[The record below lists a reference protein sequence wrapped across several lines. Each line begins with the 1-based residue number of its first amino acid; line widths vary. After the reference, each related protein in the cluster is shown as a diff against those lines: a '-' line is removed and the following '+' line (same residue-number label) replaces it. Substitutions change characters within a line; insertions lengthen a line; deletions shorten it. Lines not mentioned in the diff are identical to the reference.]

1 MNALDDEDEAGFAL
15 LSELLDLGLSNDIS
29 EAPKV
34 LPNNVVDVMRESGN
48 FTTFLKLST
57 KLSLIKTMQ
66 ELPQVTIFAPSDTVF
81 SRLFRFSAT
90 AKDLKRHLIAV
101 KLPSESVVTGPAF
114 TMSGE
119 VVDLVKTTQD
129 NKIQIQYN
137 GKSINVTKPD
147 IQASNGIIHV
157 IDQFLVL

>member
-1 MNALDDEDEAGFAL
+1 MNALEDEDYAGLDL
-15 LSELLDLGLSNDIS
+15 LSELLDLGLSNDIN

-34 LPNNVVDVMRESGN
+34 LPNNIVDVMRESGN

-57 KLSLIKTMQ
+57 KLKLIKTMQ

-119 VVDLVKTTQD
+119 VVNLVKTTQD
-129 NKIQIQYN
+129 AIQIQYN